1 MYSYGGQPV
10 DALLDDNDLSHQAS
24 HPSYPLA
31 ASGSDLDYQPQPHHD
46 GNLNSYYF
54 VNAQADQSHDPFLTP
69 GQSSGDQTPA
79 ALFPNA
85 PFSNPNFPGYASQS
99 AHPFP
104 DPNFI
109 DLRTNLPDR
118 YDPETVVGADEDPS
132 MLFVDDPFQ
141 FTLDPLAGYHPIY
154 NPSAI
159 PYQDSVP
166 SHPSPS
172 QYFHSF
178 PPPIVSVDGLSTLAP
193 GSEDIPPRGELPGLN
208 ERLPLG
214 DTFHLRELSPPPSR
228 PSGSR
233 SHQPSE
239 KPLEIKFWPYPRART
254 KLRCLTSAQV
264 GDYNIIYKALLT
276 NEFQGASD
284 TAPSTV
290 PLRRSRITPLQ
301 YSNKVRTHRRIFEDA
316 RGTLIRSALS
326 SCPFLTEQERK
337 TAAQEALTSA
347 ANVYD
352 DGKLQYL
359 R

>member
-10 DALLDDNDLSHQAS
+10 DAPLDDNDLSHQAS

-193 GSEDIPPRGELPGLN
+193 GSEDIPPLGELPGLN